1 MLARNPRGRSYL
13 VGGRITYADLSLF
26 QAVEG
31 LTYAFPLA
39 MKRMR
44 APRVREL
51 QQAVARRPRISA
63 YLASERRI
71 PFNVE
76 GIFRH
81 YPELD
86 A

>member
-1 MLARNPRGRSYL
+1 MLARNPRGSSYL

-26 QAVEG
+26 QVVEG
-31 LTYAFPLA
+31 LIYAFPLT
-39 MKRMR
+39 MKGMK
-44 APRVREL
+44 APRVTEL
-51 QQAVARRPRISA
+51 QQSVARRPRIRA

-81 YPELD
+81 HPELD

>member
-1 MLARNPRGRSYL
+1 MLARNPRGSSYL

-26 QAVEG
+26 QVVEG
-31 LTYAFPLA
+31 LMYAFPFS
-39 MKRMR
+39 MKRVK
-44 APRVREL
+44 APRVMEL
-51 QQAVARRPRISA
+51 QQAVARRPRIRA

-81 YPELD
+81 YPELE